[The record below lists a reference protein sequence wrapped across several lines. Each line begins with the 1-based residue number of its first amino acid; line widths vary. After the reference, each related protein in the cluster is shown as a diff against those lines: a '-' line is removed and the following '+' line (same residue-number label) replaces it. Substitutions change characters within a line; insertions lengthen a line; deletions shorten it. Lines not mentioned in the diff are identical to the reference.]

1 MTDLIIPFEK
11 LASSDLIVDAIHEG
25 EAGSQLSG
33 EALSAT
39 IPGIGNLGGFRF
51 GGRGEDKRVVIL
63 FTTGEDEEW
72 PDEIDTS
79 TGRFIYF
86 GDNKAPGKSL
96 LQGTKGGNKVLK
108 HVFGLAHQGREGR
121 RRVPPFFIFEK
132 SPTSVCKLSFRFKG
146 LAVPG
151 AEGLDVESD
160 LEVVLGSKDGEAFE
174 NYRSTFTILDE
185 KIIHRRWVE
194 DVLSGNPFTEAAPK
208 AWIDWI
214 ENGTYT
220 PLISDSGDQFSG
232 TSPAPV
238 TLRLQG
244 SVGISMLRHAI
255 GAVVRDMRP
264 GAAITVDLS
273 EGTFLET
280 AAVAQLTSWL
290 LEKKLGGSR
299 ISLEGDHNIINYLA
313 RMDFHRA
320 LGLEEP
326 LMQRHPE
333 GGRFIPLILVEDG
346 NDVFE
351 AVNRIADIVLQ
362 QFDGVADFMPAF
374 EWAVNE
380 IIDNVFIHSRS
391 KSPGVVCAQLFP
403 NKRRLDIAIC
413 DSGIG
418 IRGSLSEGFQ
428 LADDR
433 EAIGKALQRGVTRN
447 TDVGQGNGMAGTLEI
462 MRKNDGSFGVWSGDA
477 LFRLEGGEDKGY
489 ETGDPIK
496 GTGVFLSFDLK
507 HPVRLVDTWI
517 AGSGFSFIEMEA
529 ERVEEDGIHIV
540 DACSHTGSRPP
551 ATRLRR
557 KILALLPS
565 MDGALK
571 LDFEGVKVLT
581 SSFLDELL
589 GRLNAE
595 LGNEVFNRRII
606 VSGLSEMYRNM
617 ANNVIGQRMDL
628 EKPSDGHAGNA
639 WIIEADEKAANRYQ
653 VTVSAD
659 IRSVSVPREGD
670 WCLVVSNGKLV
681 AIARVY
687 RTRREMDTST
697 IYFDRHH
704 VLSDAPLIGELG
716 LHTPGLNETAPIKW
730 EVFENVTAAQ
740 VQGGHPSTE
749 TLKDQVHVRTLL
761 ELAARDDLLGP
772 ASGPLEEIIDMS
784 ARERYLVGKLSP
796 KMVTRSGLQVEAG
809 ASGEDVGEEGEE
821 NTEFTHEPG
830 ANFPSASGKVVPE
843 DDAADD
849 MDTSENQSLVPS
861 SLGMTF
867 VLDPRVTSVIVNATW
882 GKYEHVD
889 NEDHDHVK
897 KVRKKGSDEEQEVK
911 VRVWQRVP
919 RGGEVEIQLS
929 DGTLRAATP
938 DDEEPDVSI
947 KGTCRTNAAGERLVT
962 IFLVNGQTEPGQNK
976 DEAWIFQPMI
986 EVRGGGGF
994 KNEPVFLRR
1003 GVGKGVVEDP
1013 EKDKLALIYRNRL
1026 EFAVGHGVS
1035 VCAEPSESDPQ
1046 RADVVRTEVVPAH
1059 EVFATQTPGDEPE
1072 DRPAMRELVDN
1083 GWLDM
1088 KNLASMSLDDLSSAL
1103 GHLVDDYEAWIDEQD
1118 ARIGQYVVG
1127 HDDAAK
1133 DVVIKCRETLDRL
1146 REGIGILEA
1155 DAEALKAFRF
1165 ANESMALQRIRSIY
1179 ALRRRRG
1186 DKDVSLDSLDISKYR
1201 SWRAFQL
1208 AFLLLSI
1215 PAMSDPTH
1223 PDRTEPLQ
1231 ANADL
1236 LWFPTGGGKTE
1247 AYLGVAAFAM
1257 AMRRLKPDLGGYDG
1271 REGLCVIMRYT
1282 LRLLTLQQFQRGT
1295 TLMCAMEML
1304 RRDDEDTWGGTPF
1317 TLGLWVG
1324 NKVTP
1329 GTTEESG
1336 QAVQAILNDQTPRKG
1351 SPHQLTSCPWC
1362 GEKIGKKASSFRVDA
1377 KTKRTSLFCG
1387 DPFSECDF
1395 CLDKSRNHAHPGLPV
1410 TVVDEELYHRPPTMM
1425 IATVDKFAMM
1435 SWRQEAR
1442 TLFGRAEH
1450 RCERH
1455 GLLWPGHDCDSGH
1468 QRNGLLPIARVVPIQ
1483 KPIRPP
1489 DLIIQDEFHLI
1500 SGPLGTMVG
1509 LYETAIDELSA
1520 WALEGKSVRPKV
1532 VASTATVR
1540 KAEEQ
1545 VRNVFMRRVSVF
1557 PPSGLDVEDNF
1568 FSVQRPI
1575 EKAYGRRYLGIC
1587 APGASRPAVLIRT
1600 YAAFLTASQAL
1611 FEAFGDVA
1619 DPYMSLVGYFNSLR
1633 ELGGMRRLA
1642 EDDVRTRC
1650 FRVKMSMIERPGLAQ
1665 RNLRDQIVELTSR
1678 VPSQNIPEYLDEM
1691 ELQFE
1696 QQFDKEKGKYRT
1708 TWGEKK
1714 RPIDVV
1720 LATNMLSV
1728 GVDVNRLGL
1737 MVVNGQ
1743 PKGTAEYIQA
1753 TSRVGRAPPGLV
1765 ATVLTW
1771 ARPRDLSHYETFEH
1785 YHATF
1790 YQHVEAQSATPFSP
1804 RALDRGLT
1812 GMSVALMRAKSAA
1825 LAPNE
1830 GAGTMRSP
1838 SHPSVVEAT
1847 KLVSERTWT
1856 VTQDPNRRDLTV
1868 EAMKL
1873 RGDDWADE
1881 AQVPGRQLVYSEWRA
1896 GAQSVAL
1903 MKQPG
1908 KGAWT
1913 KWTAPTSMR
1922 EVEPGVPLLMDQRRS
1937 NSEPNWKVRQRHDGA
1952 SDA

>member
-1 MTDLIIPFEK
+1 MRLGLYGSVDIDRLR
-11 LASSDLIVDAIHEG
+11 DAI
-25 EAGSQLSG
+25 
-33 EALSAT
+33 
-39 IPGIGNLGGFRF
+39 GNA
-51 GGRGEDKRVVIL
+51 ESDI
-63 FTTGEDEEW
+63 
-72 PDEIDTS
+72 S
-79 TGRFIYF
+79 T
-86 GDNKAPGKSL
+86 DA
-96 LQGTKGGNKVLK
+96 
-108 HVFGLAHQGREGR
+108 
-121 RRVPPFFIFEK
+121 
-132 SPTSVCKLSFRFKG
+132 
-146 LAVPG
+146 LAV
-151 AEGLDVESD
+151 EFD
-160 LEVVLGSKDGEAFE
+160 
-174 NYRSTFTILDE
+174 
-185 KIIHRRWVE
+185 
-194 DVLSGNPFTEAAPK
+194 
-208 AWIDWI
+208 
-214 ENGTYT
+214 
-220 PLISDSGDQFSG
+220 
-232 TSPAPV
+232 
-238 TLRLQG
+238 QG
-244 SVGISMLRHAI
+244 S
-255 GAVVRDMRP
+255 
-264 GAAITVDLS
+264 
-273 EGTFLET
+273 FLET
-280 AAVAQLTSWL
+280 AALAQLTSWL
-290 LEKKLGGSR
+290 LQKKHSGAL
-299 ISLEGDHNIINYLA
+299 ITLEGDQSIINYLA
-313 RMDFHRA
+313 RMDLHRA
-320 LGLEEP
+320 LGLDEP
-326 LMQRHPE
+326 NMQRNPE

-346 NDVFE
+346 NDVFD
-351 AVNRIADIVLQ
+351 AVNRVADIVLQ
-362 QFDGVADFMPAF
+362 QFDGVTKFMPAF
-374 EWAVNE
+374 EWTVNE
-380 IIDNVFIHSRS
+380 IVDNVFIHSKS
-391 KSPGVVCAQLFP
+391 ESPGVVCAQLFP

-418 IRGSLSEGFQ
+418 IRGSLSEGFE
-428 LADDR
+428 LANDQ
-433 EAIGKALQRGVTRN
+433 EAIAKALQRGVTRN
-447 TDVGQGNGMAGTLEI
+447 ADIGQGNGMAGSLEI
-462 MRKNDGSFGVWSGDA
+462 MNKNGGSLSVWSGNA
-477 LFRLEGGEDKGY
+477 LYQNEAGSDRGFLIGPEIR
-489 ETGDPIK
+489 
-496 GTGVFLSFDLK
+496 GTGVALSFDLK
-507 HPVRLVDTWI
+507 QPVNLIDTWI
-517 AGSGFSFIEMEA
+517 GETGLSYIEMEA
-529 ERVEEDGIHIV
+529 ERAEEEGILIVET
-540 DACSHTGSRPP
+540 CSHTGSRPP

-557 KILALLPS
+557 KILALLPE
-565 MDGALK
+565 MEGALR

-595 LGNEVFNRRII
+595 LGNEVFNRKII
-606 VSGLSEMYRNM
+606 VSGLSEVHRNM

-628 EKPSDGHAGNA
+628 EKPVKGSDKNA
-639 WIIEADEKAANRYQ
+639 WIIEVEEELSGRYEM
-653 VTVSAD
+653 TIPAE
-659 IRSVSVPREGD
+659 IRSVLVPEEGH
-670 WCLVVSNGKLV
+670 WCLVIANGVLV
-681 AIARVY
+681 AIGRVHL
-687 RTRREMDTST
+687 TRRDLITAAV
-697 IYFDRHH
+697 YFDRYHT
-704 VLSDAPLIGELG
+704 LSNGPTIGDLGVDA
-716 LHTPGLNETAPIKW
+716 PGLNEVMPVKW
-730 EVFENVTAAQ
+730 DAFERVVEAQ
-740 VQGGHPSTE
+740 FQGGYKAIE
-749 TLKDQVHVRTLL
+749 TLKDQVHIRTLL

-796 KMVTRSGLQVEAG
+796 MMKARRGGLQVEEG

-830 ANFPSASGKVVPE
+830 ANFPSASGRVVPE
-843 DDAADD
+843 DDAADE

-861 SLGMTF
+861 SLGLTF
-867 VLDPRVTSVIVNATW
+867 VVDPKVTSVNVTATW
-882 GKYEHVD
+882 GKYERVN

-897 KVRKKGSDEEQEVK
+897 MVKKKGTEEKHEVK
-911 VRVWQRVP
+911 VRVWQRMP
-919 RGGEVEIQLS
+919 RGGEIEIPLS
-929 DGTLRAATP
+929 DGPLNSFKP

-962 IFLVNGQTEPGQNK
+962 IFLVNGQIEPGENK
-976 DEAWIFQPMI
+976 DEAWIFQPVI
-986 EVRGGGGF
+986 EARGGGGF

-1003 GVGKGVVEDP
+1003 GIAKGVVEDP

-1026 EFAVGHGVS
+1026 EFAAGHGIS
-1035 VCAEPSESDPQ
+1035 VHAEPSESDPQ
-1046 RADVVRTEVVPAH
+1046 RAAVVRTEVLPVQ
-1059 EVFATQTPGDEPE
+1059 EVMATETPGLDPE
-1072 DRPAMRELVDN
+1072 DRIAMRELVEK

-1088 KNLASMSLDDLSSAL
+1088 KNLATMRADELSEAL
-1103 GHLVDDYEAWIDEQD
+1103 GHLVDDYERWIFEQE
-1118 ARIGQYVVG
+1118 ARIGADVTS
-1127 HDDAAK
+1127 HDNAAK
-1133 DVVIKCRETLDRL
+1133 DVVIKCRETLARL
-1146 REGIGILEA
+1146 REGISVLEA
-1155 DAEALKAFRF
+1155 DEDALRAFRF
-1165 ANESMALQRIRSIY
+1165 ANEAMALQRIRSIY
-1179 ALRRRRG
+1179 ALLRRRG
-1186 DKDVSLDSLDISKYR
+1186 DQDVTLDTLDIRKNR

-1215 PAMSDPTH
+1215 PSMTDPRH

-1257 AMRRLKPDLGGYDG
+1257 ATRRLKSDLGGYDG
-1271 REGLCVIMRYT
+1271 GEGLCVIMRYT

-1295 TLMCAMEML
+1295 TLMCAMEIL
-1304 RRDDEDTWGGTPF
+1304 RRDDKDTWGQTPF

-1324 NKVTP
+1324 NRVTP

-1336 QAVQAILNDQTPRKG
+1336 QAVKAILNDQTPRKG

-1362 GEKIGKKASSFRVDA
+1362 GEAIKRKASSFKVDV

-1387 DPFSECDF
+1387 DPFSDCDF
-1395 CLDKSRNHAHPGLPV
+1395 CWDKSSDEAHPGLPV

-1442 TLFGRAEH
+1442 TLFGRAEQ

-1455 GLLWPGHDCDSGH
+1455 GLLWPGNECGSGH
-1468 QRNGLLPIARVVPIQ
+1468 QRSGNLPTAKVIPVT

-1509 LYETAIDELSA
+1509 LYETAIDELST
-1520 WALEGKSVRPKV
+1520 WNLDGKSVRPKV

-1545 VRNVFMRRVSVF
+1545 VRNVFMRRVSIF

-1600 YAAFLTASQAL
+1600 YAAFLTASQSL
-1611 FEAFGDVA
+1611 FETFGEVA

-1650 FRVKMSMIERPGLAQ
+1650 FRVKMSLIDRPGLAQ
-1665 RNLRDQIVELTSR
+1665 RNLRDQVVELTSR
-1678 VPSQNIPEYLDEM
+1678 VPSQSIPEYLDEM

-1696 QQFDKEKGKYRT
+1696 QQFNEEKDKYRT
-1708 TWGEKK
+1708 TWGENK

-1753 TSRVGRAPPGLV
+1753 TSRVGRAHPGLV

-1812 GMSVALMRAKSAA
+1812 GMSVALMRAKSVD

-1830 GAGTMRSP
+1830 GAGTMKSP
-1838 SHPSVVEAT
+1838 SHPSIDDVT
-1847 KLVSERTWT
+1847 KLVADRTWT
-1856 VTQDPNRRDLTV
+1856 VTQDPHRRDLAE

-1881 AQVPGRQLVYSEWRA
+1881 AQIPGRQLVYSGWGA
-1896 GAQSVAL
+1896 GAQSVSL

-1908 KGAWT
+1908 TGAWT

-1922 EVEPGVPLLMDQRRS
+1922 EVEPGVSLLLDGRRS
-1937 NSEPNWKVRQRHDGA
+1937 NRDPQWKVRQKPEGEA
-1952 SDA
+1952 DA